1 MSFAPICHPNQVKAN
16 YVMENTP
23 VQTVQQP
30 TSQGGR
36 PPAVTPEVVQDL
48 VTSFANGWSVT
59 KACEYAGIA
68 RRTYYYYCQNDA
80 EFLRKMT
87 LAQNNQLVL
96 AGNRI
101 TEILQKGDDRDA
113 GPLAKW
119 LFEKKMPTEYG
130 NQQLAPGAN
139 NTQNN
144 FFLLSNEQ
152 LGNITK
158 QSGIDESDPTKLL
171 EEVEA
176 ASNLDNGAEEGRAM
190 ELHQD

>member
-1 MSFAPICHPNQVKAN
+1 
-16 YVMENTP
+16 MENNQTP
-23 VQTVQQP
+23 TVQQP
-30 TSQGGR
+30 GNQGGR
-36 PPAVTPEVVQDL
+36 PAVINETVVQDL
-48 VTSFANGWSVT
+48 LGSFQNGWSIT

-68 RRTYYYYCQNDA
+68 RRTYYYYCQNDPG
-80 EFLRKMT
+80 FLRKMT
-87 LAQNNQLVL
+87 LAQNNQLAL

-144 FFLLSNEQ
+144 FFLLTNEQ
-152 LGNITK
+152 LGDITK

-176 ASNLDNGAEEGRAM
+176 ASKLDNGAEEERSM